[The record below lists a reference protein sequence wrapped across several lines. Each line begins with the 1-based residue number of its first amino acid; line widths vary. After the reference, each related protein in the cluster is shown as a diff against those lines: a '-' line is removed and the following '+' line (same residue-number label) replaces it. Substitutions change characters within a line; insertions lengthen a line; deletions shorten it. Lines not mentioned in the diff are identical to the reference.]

1 MKRLN
6 LTCVCCL
13 AFLSCG
19 KPKSTVEGPR
29 ESPAKSAP
37 KTSGKS
43 ESEKG
48 ESNAVEMS
56 PEAQQR
62 AGVVVTPAAIAP
74 MTQYLQVTGSVQP
87 MDSSVAHVR
96 PLARG
101 RLLEIRAKAG
111 DRVAEGQVLAQ
122 IDNIEA
128 GELIAQYNS
137 ARSELQKLRIQLA
150 AQQRQVERN
159 RRLAEIGA
167 SPKKD
172 YESTL
177 AEQQGMEEG
186 IRAQEST
193 VVGITARLHRF
204 GINEIDGSTS
214 PTSAIRAP
222 FAGVVIHMDAAPGEI
237 VEAGTEL
244 FTVANLSTVYVQAQV
259 YEKDLGQVNAGQAVS
274 ITMNS
279 YPGQHFSGRVVSISQ
294 MIDPQTRTAA
304 VRCQVDNS
312 TAKLKVDMLASIRFP
327 TSTKRAALSVPTDA
341 LQTIDNKSVVFV
353 QTSSTHFE
361 VRPVEAGATSEVRT
375 EIVRGL
381 KDGELIVSHGAF
393 AVKSVLLAKEL
404 GEKE

>member
-1 MKRLN
+1 MKRLD
-6 LTCVCCL
+6 LICVCCL

-19 KPKSTVEGPR
+19 KPKSAVEGAQ
-29 ESPAKSAP
+29 ESQAKSAP
-37 KTSGKS
+37 KTSEKS
-43 ESEKG
+43 QSEKG

-56 PEAQQR
+56 SEAQQR
-62 AGVVVTPAAIAP
+62 AGVAVAPAAIVP

-137 ARSELQKLRIQLA
+137 ARSELQKLRIQLT

-193 VVGITARLHRF
+193 VAGINARLHRF
-204 GINEIDGSTS
+204 GIDEIDGSTS

-237 VEAGTEL
+237 VEAGADL

-259 YEKDLGQVNAGQAVS
+259 YEKDLGQVNVGQTVF
-274 ITMNS
+274 ITVDS
-279 YPGQHFSGRVVSISQ
+279 YPGQPFTGRVVSISQ
-294 MIDPQTRTAA
+294 LIDPQTRTAP

-312 TAKLKVDMLASIRFP
+312 AAKLKLDMLASIRFS
-327 TSTKRAALSVPTDA
+327 TSTKRAALSVPADA
-341 LQTIDNKSVVFV
+341 LQTIDNRPVVFV
-353 QTSSTHFE
+353 QTSPIHFE
-361 VRPVEAGATSEVRT
+361 VRPVEAGAMSEGRT

-381 KDGELIVSHGAF
+381 KDGEVVVSRGAF

-404 GEKE
+404 GEEK